1 MKKTYYGFCDL
12 ENLGRIE
19 RIDFSRYRKLYIFV
33 GTHQKITE
41 QEHLLLTLTQ
51 TEIIYVSSSGKDAL
65 DKVLIL
71 YLGKVN
77 HESSPEVIF
86 EVISKDRGFDVVREM
101 LDAWGRPYQRNGS
114 QKQSID
120 DKTRLFLSLFSIE
133 KEKRPKQYNNLVNF
147 LKTTAICKN
156 SHESLPI
163 EFIMSMVQMNCI
175 MIEKGKAKDPY
186 VIYCDPS

>member
-19 RIDFSRYRKLYIFV
+19 RIDFSRYKKLYIFV

-51 TEIIYVSSSGKDAL
+51 TEIIYVKSSGKDAL

-77 HESSPEVIF
+77 NESGPEVIF
-86 EVISKDRGFDVVREM
+86 EIISKDRGFDVAKEI
-101 LDAWGRPYQRNGS
+101 LNSWGRIYQRNGS
-114 QKQSID
+114 QKQNID
-120 DKTRLFLSLFSIE
+120 DKTRLFLALFSIK
-133 KEKRPKQYNNLVNF
+133 KENRPKHYNALVNF

-163 EFIMSMVQMNCI
+163 EFIFLMVQMNCI
-175 MIEKGKAKDPY
+175 MIEKGRARDPY
-186 VIYCDPS
+186 VLYCDPS